1 MIKKKKWISDILHR
15 KLALQ
20 LRGMGL
26 LLISF
31 GLYAFFYAVI
41 ASPYVPQKEQAE
53 LGLEDKIETMGLS
66 ETGSALPQMKSRTEP
81 FNLYIVTTAFLVVGL
96 SCFLL
101 SFRTNNKLSE

>member
-15 KLALQ
+15 KLALK

-31 GLYAFFYAVI
+31 GLYAFFYAII
-41 ASPYVPQKEQAE
+41 ASPYVPYKEPAE
-53 LGLEDKIETMGLS
+53 TGIEDSIETMGFS
-66 ETGSALPQMKSRTEP
+66 EPGSALPQMTSRTKP
-81 FNLYIVTTAFLVVGL
+81 FNLYVVTAAFLVVGI

-101 SFRTNNKLSE
+101 SFRTNNKPLA